1 MGKFSSSF
9 MYKSP
14 LNGAYTSGAGQGST
28 YVSNR
33 KAFQQL
39 QSDIVAGA
47 KEGDRLERI
56 NKANKEFDKWF
67 ANTDNPTPEEV
78 KAKKIALG
86 LLTPKD
92 TKNTEDTPVVM
103 LGKCPKGKVR
113 SKINKKC
120 VSKKGAGK
128 EYDK

>member
-14 LNGAYTSGAGQGST
+14 LNGAYTSAAGQGST

-33 KAFQQL
+33 QAFKQL
-39 QSDIVAGA
+39 QSDIVEGA
-47 KEGDRLERI
+47 KEGDRVEL
-56 NKANKEFDKWF
+56 ANKL
-67 ANTDNPTPEEV
+67 ANKDITKDQFCAVFPDDNMC
-78 KAKKIALG
+78 KKD
-86 LLTPKD
+86 KD
-92 TKNTEDTPVVM
+92 TSGSPGTM

-113 SKINKKC
+113 SKINNKC

>member
-1 MGKFSSSF
+1 MSKFSSSF

-14 LNGAYTSGAGQGST
+14 LNGAYTSAAGQGST

-33 KAFQQL
+33 QAFQKL
-39 QSDIVAGA
+39 QSDIVEGA
-47 KEGDRLERI
+47 KEGDRVELY
-56 NKANKEFDKWF
+56 NKVLKGEAD
-67 ANTDNPTPEEV
+67 
-78 KAKKIALG
+78 IAEYNRRY
-86 LLTPKD
+86 PKD
-92 TKNTEDTPVVM
+92 KDKDKEKENKDSATAM

-113 SKINKKC
+113 SKINNKC

>member
-14 LNGAYTSGAGQGST
+14 LNGAYTSAAGQGKT
-28 YVSNR
+28 YMSIR
-33 KAFQQL
+33 QDIQQL
-39 QSDIVAGA
+39 QDDVVEGA
-47 KEGDRLERI
+47 KEGNRLEAL

-67 ANTDNPTPEEV
+67 SQADNPTPEEV

-86 LLTPKD
+86 LLTPK
-92 TKNTEDTPVVM
+92 NTSAATM

-113 SKINKKC
+113 SKINNKC
-120 VSKKGAGK
+120 VPKKGAGK

>member
-1 MGKFSSSF
+1 MDKFSSSF

-33 KAFQQL
+33 QAFQQL

-47 KEGDRLERI
+47 KEGDRIEAL

-92 TKNTEDTPVVM
+92 TSALTM

>member
-1 MGKFSSSF
+1 MASKFSSSF

-14 LNGAYTSGAGQGST
+14 LNGAYTSAAGQGKT

-33 KAFQQL
+33 EAIQQL
-39 QSDIVAGA
+39 QDDVVTGA
-47 KEGDRLERI
+47 KEGDRLEGI
-56 NKANKEFDKWF
+56 NKAKNEFKKWYANNPNASKE
-67 ANTDNPTPEEV
+67 EIE
-78 KAKKIALG
+78 AKKIALD
-86 LLTPKD
+86 LIKIDKT
-92 TKNTEDTPVVM
+92 TSAISM

-120 VSKKGAGK
+120 VSKKGTGK

>member
-1 MGKFSSSF
+1 MSKFSSSF

-14 LNGAYTSGAGQGST
+14 LNGAYESGADGLAFMGST
-28 YVSNR
+28 ISGQKHFN
-33 KAFQQL
+33 KL
-39 QSDIVAGA
+39 QSDIVSAVG
-47 KEGDRLERI
+47 KSY
-56 NKANKEFDKWF
+56 
-67 ANTDNPTPEEV
+67 
-78 KAKKIALG
+78 
-86 LLTPKD
+86 KD
-92 TKNTEDTPVVM
+92 SAAEM

>member
-14 LNGAYTSGAGQGST
+14 LNGAYTSAAGQGST

-33 KAFQQL
+33 QAFQKL
-39 QSDIVAGA
+39 QSDIIAGA
-47 KEGDRLERI
+47 KEGDRVELY
-56 NKANKEFDKWF
+56 NKVLKGEADIEDYNKKYPSDK
-67 ANTDNPTPEEV
+67 
-78 KAKKIALG
+78 
-86 LLTPKD
+86 
-92 TKNTEDTPVVM
+92 EDSPNNM

-113 SKINKKC
+113 SKINNKC

>member
-14 LNGAYTSGAGQGST
+14 LNGAYTSAAGQGST

-33 KAFQQL
+33 QAFKQL

-56 NKANKEFDKWF
+56 NKAKNEFKDWYAINPNATKE
-67 ANTDNPTPEEV
+67 EIE
-78 KAKKIALG
+78 AKKIALD
-86 LLTPKD
+86 LLKS
-92 TKNTEDTPVVM
+92 EDNKTNSATAM

>member
-14 LNGAYTSGAGQGST
+14 LNGAYTSGSGQGST

-33 KAFQQL
+33 QAFQQL

-47 KEGDRLERI
+47 KEGDRVELY
-56 NKANKEFDKWF
+56 NKVLKGEADIAEYNRRYPKDKNKEKE
-67 ANTDNPTPEEV
+67 N
-78 KAKKIALG
+78 
-86 LLTPKD
+86 KD
-92 TKNTEDTPVVM
+92 SATAM

>member
-33 KAFQQL
+33 QAFQQL
-39 QSDIVAGA
+39 QNDIVAGA
-47 KEGDRLERI
+47 KEGDRIEAL

-67 ANTDNPTPEEV
+67 SQADNPTPEEV
-78 KAKKIALG
+78 KAKKIALD
-86 LLTPKD
+86 LLKS
-92 TKNTEDTPVVM
+92 EDNKTNSATAM

>member
-1 MGKFSSSF
+1 MSKFSSSF

-14 LNGAYTSGAGQGST
+14 LNGAYESGADGLAFMGST
-28 YVSNR
+28 ISGQKHFN
-33 KAFQQL
+33 KL
-39 QSDIVAGA
+39 QSDIVSAVDKSYNKGVSCPA
-47 KEGDRLERI
+47 TQKLVQGVCIMKTSEELGD
-56 NKANKEFDKWF
+56 
-67 ANTDNPTPEEV
+67 EE
-78 KAKKIALG
+78 
-86 LLTPKD
+86 KD
-92 TKNTEDTPVVM
+92 SATNM

>member
-14 LNGAYTSGAGQGST
+14 LNGAYTSAAGQGST
-28 YVSNR
+28 YVSTR
-33 KAFQQL
+33 QAFQQL

-47 KEGDRLERI
+47 KEGDRLEGL

-67 ANTDNPTPEEV
+67 AKADNPTPEEV

-92 TKNTEDTPVVM
+92 TSAVNM

-120 VSKKGAGK
+120 VSKKGTGK